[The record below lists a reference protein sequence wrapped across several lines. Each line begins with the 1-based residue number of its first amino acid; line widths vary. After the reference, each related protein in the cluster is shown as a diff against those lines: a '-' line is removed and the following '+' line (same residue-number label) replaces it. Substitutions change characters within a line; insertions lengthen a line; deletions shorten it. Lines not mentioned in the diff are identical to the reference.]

1 MIFVRL
7 LNCSNCAC
15 IRARYITACRV
26 HNCCT
31 LDTQLST
38 AAAQGDW
45 VRTVAKQEGIP
56 VFVVKS
62 GGRSNLV
69 KALRTLLGID
79 PSAGGALLGGP
90 QADDS
95 RQRADGA
102 VVSQVPPCCR
112 LYREVPACFC

>member
-1 MIFVRL
+1 VQHQLRL
-7 LNCSNCAC
+7 QQDS
-15 IRARYITACRV
+15 V
-26 HNCCT
+26 HHCM
-31 LDTQLST
+31 LGVSFLHILST
-38 AAAQGDW
+38 GAAQGDW

-62 GGRSNLV
+62 GGRANLV

-102 VVSQVPPCCR
+102 IVSQVRPCCR
-112 LYREVPACFC
+112 LHTEEHICFC

>member
-1 MIFVRL
+1 M
-7 LNCSNCAC
+7 
-15 IRARYITACRV
+15 
-26 HNCCT
+26 
-31 LDTQLST
+31 
-38 AAAQGDW
+38 
-45 VRTVAKQEGIP
+45 RTVAKQEGIP

-62 GGRSNLV
+62 GGRANLV

-102 VVSQVPPCCR
+102 VVSQVRPCCR
-112 LYREVPACFC
+112 L